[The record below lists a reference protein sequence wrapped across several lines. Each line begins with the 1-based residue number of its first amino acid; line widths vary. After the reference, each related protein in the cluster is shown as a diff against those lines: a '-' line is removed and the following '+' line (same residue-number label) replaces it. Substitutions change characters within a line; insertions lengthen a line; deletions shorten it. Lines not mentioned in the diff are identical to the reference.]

1 VCHLTFA
8 EILKKKGRKPMKLKK
23 LLLTALVTLTTVVV
37 LSGCSSATPTTATVP
52 SPQASA
58 QVTKGSS
65 IIDQVRQSQH
75 FNMFPT
81 LINEK
86 EKDSSFDYDDSCI
99 GCHSETAILK
109 DPKAKLTDFFKGGKY
124 ADQKEGI
131 TCLVCHN
138 IGGDKMI
145 TLRNPGWGAC
155 TTCHTTGTVTL
166 GKEVHHSQKEMIE
179 GIGVGAVASTPSYK
193 WAAMKDT
200 FSCTDCH
207 VTNGLKHDFMVP
219 GVTATYDTL
228 GATRTGTQMNYTEF
242 ATMFK
247 QDKCITCHYDPSETV
262 SLIQQDQGEI
272 STKLASLKPKFDTW
286 TKRVAVLD
294 PKDPRVAQFNNAR
307 TYYTYVTSDSSKGA
321 HNFAL
326 AKALLEQAEIEIN
339 KLK

>member
-1 VCHLTFA
+1 
-8 EILKKKGRKPMKLKK
+8 MKQKK
-23 LLLTALVTLTTVVV
+23 LLLTALVTLATVVV
-37 LSGCSSATPTTATVP
+37 LAGCSATKKTTAPALP
-52 SPQASA
+52 STQASA

-75 FNMFPT
+75 FNMFST

-86 EKDSSFDYDDSCI
+86 EKDASFDYDDSCI

-109 DPKAKLTDFFKGGKY
+109 DPNAKLTDFFKGGKY

-145 TLRNPGWGAC
+145 SLRNAGWGTC
-155 TTCHTTGTVTL
+155 TTCHTSGGTITL
-166 GKEVHHSQKEMIE
+166 GNEVHHSQKEMIE
-179 GIGVGAVASTPSYK
+179 GIGVGAVSSTPSYK
-193 WAAMKDT
+193 WSAMKDT

-219 GVTATYDTL
+219 GVTATYDAL
-228 GATRTGTQMNYTEF
+228 GTTRTGTKMNYTQF

-247 QDKCITCHYDPSETV
+247 QDKCITCHYDPTSTV
-262 SLIQQDQGEI
+262 SKIQQEQEEI
-272 STKLASLKPKFDTW
+272 SKKLDTLKPKFDTW
-286 TKRVAVLD
+286 EKKILTLD
-294 PKDPRVAQFNNAR
+294 PKDPQIAQFKNAR
-307 TYYTYVTSDSSKGA
+307 TYYMYVTSDSSKGA
-321 HNFAL
+321 HNYAL
-326 AKALLEQAEIEIN
+326 SKALLEQAEIEIN

>member
-1 VCHLTFA
+1 M
-8 EILKKKGRKPMKLKK
+8 KPKK
-23 LLLTALVTLTTVVV
+23 LLLTALVTLVTVVV
-37 LSGCSSATPTTATVP
+37 LSGCSATTTATAP
-52 SPQASA
+52 SPSLNASA

-65 IIDQVRQSQH
+65 IIDQVSQSQH
-75 FNMFPT
+75 FNMFST

-86 EKDSSFDYDDSCI
+86 EKDASFDYDDSCI

-145 TLRNPGWGAC
+145 SLRNTGWGAC
-155 TTCHTTGTVTL
+155 TTCHTSGAVTL
-166 GKEVHHSQKEMIE
+166 GKEVHHSQKEMLE

-219 GVTATYDTL
+219 GVTATYDAL
-228 GATRTGTQMNYTEF
+228 GTTRTGTKMNYTVF

-247 QDKCITCHYDPSETV
+247 QDKCITCHYDPTPTINK
-262 SLIQQDQGEI
+262 IQQSQQEI
-272 STKLASLKPKFDTW
+272 STKLASLKPKFDNWEKKIPT
-286 TKRVAVLD
+286 LD
-294 PKDPRVAQFNNAR
+294 PKDPQIAQFKNAR
-307 TYYTYVTSDSSKGA
+307 TYYMYVTSDSSKGA
-321 HNFAL
+321 HNYAL
-326 AKALLEQAEIEIN
+326 SKALLEQAEIEIN